1 MTSALIQLE
10 SEDFGRAARSLYSD
24 AGDPLTTA
32 VAQLIS
38 QLQDFGEMAGNDP
51 GGRDWAASYDRGVA
65 ATLRASQDAIN
76 ACYRLSSMF
85 AQTAR
90 NYEAADAASTAG
102 VRHAIAAAT
111 SALPDD
117 CVIGLATE
125 VPTAAGGSGGGPTG
139 WGLIDDIVGYVWPD
153 GHQDRLHAA
162 ASSWR
167 SCANSLWSLSEF
179 VAVAAVPAMGHHLP
193 EFDDMSTVCDGLYLH
208 IREVAHAQFGLADA
222 CDELAHHLDVVHS
235 EVEGELVSL
244 LEWSAAIQATG
255 FIASIFSLGTA
266 EAPTQAVQAARI
278 AKTAARVGDLIQK
291 FIAMARVVAQ
301 SIAAVVERAEAVA
314 GRLRLLLNAKVAAAT
329 VTAVGRL
336 RTVRATGE
344 LGAIGRLGAAEP
356 RFPKLVASADQI
368 EAKFKHAAAFG
379 VVEGRGRRG
388 FEAFERALR
397 QFLENSTTVRII
409 GTYRRERVILSYN
422 KESRLVVIQS
432 QSGEFVSGWTMTPGQ
447 AKHVFEKGSLGGK

>member
-111 SALPDD
+111 SALPND

-167 SCANSLWSLSEF
+167 SCADSLWSLSEF

-278 AKTAARVGDLIQK
+278 AKTAARVGELIQK

-344 LGAIGRLGAAEP
+344 LGAIGRLA
-356 RFPKLVASADQI
+356 
-368 EAKFKHAAAFG
+368 
-379 VVEGRGRRG
+379 
-388 FEAFERALR
+388 
-397 QFLENSTTVRII
+397 
-409 GTYRRERVILSYN
+409 
-422 KESRLVVIQS
+422 
-432 QSGEFVSGWTMTPGQ
+432 
-447 AKHVFEKGSLGGK
+447 